1 VSKKRLAYEQQQ
13 REALEKISNARA
25 TAAVESGNFAK
36 KPLQPVASPPQ
47 SSSVRKPVGTP
58 KKRPSHPET
67 SLATPS
73 PESKKQRVGVR
84 KSPRGE
90 QETSLATPSPAESKK
105 QRVGV
110 RKSPRGEQVNSSS
123 PGTML
128 EILRSKS
135 PSEWSKM
142 LKGTVHDPKTINNL
156 LIL

>member
-13 REALEKISNARA
+13 REALEKISNARV

-90 QETSLATPSPAESKK
+90 QETSLATPSPESKK
-105 QRVGV
+105 QRVV
-110 RKSPRGEQVNSSS
+110 RRSPRGEQVNSSS

-135 PSEWSKM
+135 LSEWGKM
-142 LKGTVHDPKTINNL
+142 LKGTVHYPKTINNL
-156 LIL
+156 LI